1 MNRLYLSCGR
11 FALRMRMGLLL
22 LLAAFGTAFLTACA
36 SNAAPSAK
44 GEAHNG
50 FDYSWAKE
58 NRYIAHALGGI
69 DGHDYT
75 NSREAFEENYKKGFR
90 VFEMDLGYTSD
101 DVLVGVHEWG
111 HKFKKNTLGYVDPAD
126 PENDEPLS
134 LSVFSGFKILGK
146 YTPLTFEDM
155 AEIMGEKE
163 DVFLVI
169 DGKYRDEELVR
180 KEFTDIRDILKK
192 RAPEAIDRII
202 PQIYSQEIYDC
213 IMEIYPWKSII
224 YTWYML
230 NEDRLSP
237 TAEADFAISK
247 GIKVVTMSDRVE
259 NELVDEYL
267 KRRGI
272 FTYVHTIND
281 EYVAKLLTKA
291 GVYGFYTDELDPDK
305 DNT

>member
-1 MNRLYLSCGR
+1 
-11 FALRMRMGLLL
+11 
-22 LLAAFGTAFLTACA
+22 
-36 SNAAPSAK
+36 
-44 GEAHNG
+44 
-50 FDYSWAKE
+50 
-58 NRYIAHALGGI
+58 
-69 DGHDYT
+69 
-75 NSREAFEENYKKGFR
+75 
-90 VFEMDLGYTSD
+90 
-101 DVLVGVHEWG
+101 
-111 HKFKKNTLGYVDPAD
+111 PAD

-202 PQIYSQEIYDC
+202 PQIYSQEMYDC

-230 NEDRLSP
+230 QC
-237 TAEADFAISK
+237 
-247 GIKVVTMSDRVE
+247 
-259 NELVDEYL
+259 
-267 KRRGI
+267 
-272 FTYVHTIND
+272 H
-281 EYVAKLLTKA
+281 
-291 GVYGFYTDELDPDK
+291 
-305 DNT
+305 